1 MFFKYQINTK
11 KKRLAFEVILFAFTL
26 LICLTIFFIGDYSD
40 NYRRDIHYKKNE
52 EIENNIKVL
61 KDNTFRVRY
70 EYLESNQRIKDYSY
84 NSYKKNILNDKDS
97 SYRRMIYYRLCD
109 LYTNYRNDKTFDEFV
124 NQFEYDSINIID
136 EKIYQL
142 EEKKEL
148 LSQQRQENE
157 LSNNWEDFHI
167 TLIIILL
174 ITFYPL
180 RLIYYTIRWSFNTL
194 KDTEISS
201 QNKKTDDLKKNNE
214 IEEILNPEIEVSF
227 ENKVDTNDLE
237 KKTQTEENKKPNIKN
252 YFKFNNEYIT
262 GFSYLNRMLVS
273 VFTSIIF
280 GLGILLMLGT
290 IYKRSKSL
298 GYTKTLSIINCIII
312 PISFIL
318 NVTISETERK
328 FGVSDDILMTIVPL
342 VLLIPH
348 MILLFK
354 NGTRKKMG
362 KFQIRT

>member
-11 KKRLAFEVILFAFTL
+11 KKRLAFEIILFSFTF
-26 LICLTIFFIGDYSD
+26 LICSIIFFIGDYSMK
-40 NYRRDIHYKKNE
+40 YRRDNHYKKVE
-52 EIENNIKVL
+52 EVENKINKL
-61 KDNTFRVRY
+61 KDNAFRKRY
-70 EYLESNQRIKDYSY
+70 EYLETNQRITDYSY

-97 SYRRMIYYRLCD
+97 SFRRMIYYRICD
-109 LYTNYRNDKTFDEFV
+109 LYTDYKNEKSFEEFV
-124 NQFEYDSINIID
+124 TQFEYDSINIID
-136 EKIYQL
+136 DEINQL

-148 LSQQRQENE
+148 LSQQRQESE
-157 LSNNWEDFHI
+157 SSNNWEDFHI

-201 QNKKTDDLKKNNE
+201 YNKKTDELKKNTE
-214 IEEILNPEIEVSF
+214 IEETLNPEIEVSF
-227 ENKVDTNDLE
+227 ENKVDTNDLD
-237 KKTQTEENKKPNIKN
+237 KNTQIEENKKPNIKN

-280 GLGILLMLGT
+280 GLGILLMLST

-328 FGVSDDILMTIVPL
+328 FGVSDDILMTIIPL
-342 VLLIPH
+342 VLSIPH

-354 NGTRKKMG
+354 NGKRKKMG